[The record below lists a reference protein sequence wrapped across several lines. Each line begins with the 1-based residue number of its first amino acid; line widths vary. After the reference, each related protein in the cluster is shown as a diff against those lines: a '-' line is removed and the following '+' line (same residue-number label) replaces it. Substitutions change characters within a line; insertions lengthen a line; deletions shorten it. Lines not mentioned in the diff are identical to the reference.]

1 MNEQG
6 KSRVPRPLRQ
16 KKIVD
21 LSQFIAGP
29 TAAQYLA
36 DFGAEVIKIEAPKGD
51 PIRGLTGNKFGSF
64 YIRSFN
70 TGKQSQVIDLK
81 SDDGRYRLDE
91 LLKTADAFICNLG
104 PDALKRLN
112 LDGPT
117 LRKKFPHLVVTLI
130 SGYGQHDPR
139 GCMDTIA
146 QCEAGFAML
155 NADTGGEPR
164 LSTSWPVDKFTGM
177 YAGMSTAMALLDT
190 QAGCLI
196 DITMMEVAASM
207 LLGPAALAVS
217 EGEELPPPTG
227 NGDRASAPST
237 IFKCADGF
245 VYIYAGLDAYWER
258 IRPYINGKEAGI
270 QERIANASKFE
281 AKVQT
286 WAQNK
291 TQHDILSLMKELGI
305 PAGAVLTPAQ
315 AVESIRVMRP
325 GAVTTTMSSGE
336 HIPTFPALFDGRRIS
351 RTAAPFLGEGKRPAS
366 ND

>member
-1 MNEQG
+1 VG
-6 KSRVPRPLRQ
+6 SGIPRPLQQ
-16 KKIVD
+16 KRIID

-36 DFGAEVIKIEAPKGD
+36 DFGANVIKIEAPTGD

-70 TGKQSQVIDLK
+70 TGKQSEVIDLK
-81 SDDGRYRLDE
+81 SDKGRCRLDNFLE
-91 LLKTADAFICNLG
+91 TSDAFICNLG
-104 PDALKRLN
+104 PDALVRLK

-117 LRKKFPHLVVTLI
+117 LRKRFPHLVITLI
-130 SGYGQHDPR
+130 SGYGQDDPR

-146 QCEAGFAML
+146 QCEAGFAVL
-155 NADTGGEPR
+155 NADSGGGPR

-177 YAGMSTAMALLDT
+177 FAGMSTAMALLDT
-190 QAGCLI
+190 PSGCLI
-196 DITMMEVAASM
+196 DISMMEVAASM

-217 EGEELPPPTG
+217 EGEQLSPPTG

-245 VYIYAGLDAYWER
+245 VYIYAGLDAYWDR
-258 IRPYINGKEAGI
+258 IRPYVNGEEAGI
-270 QERIANASKFE
+270 HQRIANADQFE

-286 WAQNK
+286 WVRNK
-291 TQHDILSLMKELGI
+291 TQHNILNLMKELGI

-315 AVESIRVMRP
+315 AVESIRAMRP
-325 GAVTTTMSSGE
+325 GAVTTPMASGE
-336 HIPTFPALFDGRRIS
+336 HIPTFPALFDGRRIP
-351 RTAAPFLGEGKRPAS
+351 RTAAPFLGQGKRFVS